1 MGKLKAL
8 LLVLLVLL
16 ALSPIPS
23 MFSTAQVGYR
33 LVRDPSYVYSM
44 QPVLVFA
51 YVPSGSSVELEV
63 EVNVEAKI
71 NVTELQQPP
80 PLPTTVQRIPM
91 LPVPWAP
98 GWYVAHIPGLP
109 AKSWDF
115 TVKGLLRDVPVEFS
129 IASKVTYRL
138 IVDGSTVAS
147 DSYNV
152 NEGEVSR
159 YIPPFVYSFMYDVL
173 KDPTII
179 NETLGLGPHGW
190 VTGGGESVR
199 VLTIAFNDKSQ
210 PELSFEYKVS
220 EASWTP
226 TTLSDSPLMSNL
238 YSLTNSINDAIMTLE
253 DWVKQF
259 YNLTIPRAT
268 LTMRIAEAEIPPQ
281 SPGNYI
287 MFRATA
293 RDVDGNTMTSPIGF
307 YYTVNKTSDTSIL
320 ILDPHVWLWLL
331 KENSN
336 QILNTSKNAYS
347 YGIPDEV
354 AEPLT
359 RVRNLSE
366 TVSTYGLNLY
376 HHWEYLGKYYNVYIA
391 WPKSDVADLLNTF
404 KPNIIIL
411 SSLGLGLQ
419 GGGIWDW
426 DLRDIPANGGS
437 LLDTLISY
445 IKTNHAGLI
454 ATHATLSDWIVWTSC
469 EERVKVGARG
479 HVGYNL
485 SDVNIVNESSVAA
498 LLGMPELALWEYVR
512 DAVAEAAC
520 KEQPEIG
527 MAIGSTPLQVPY
539 VPWNGTLRLTPEA
552 KNLGWDLPQEFTVE
566 MPTLLE
572 EYGFKA
578 YTEVGWQLAL
588 PRTLAYVA
596 WNSSYGV
603 NESFSPLRDR
613 FIMLIKNITG
623 GTVDEVKMRSYL
635 DRGLEGGLRDFYGSL
650 NSARIIGSTFN
661 VSVPLGAG
669 RSLNIPIDV
678 DREASLS
685 ILQRMPIKIIALS
698 PDGLAGII
706 VHDKFWDPSG
716 GYRAVYF
723 SFEVEA
729 ASGDIAEEL
738 LANAVEWVKEWQ
750 FRNTTEL
757 LGSILRVPK
766 DVATSFRDSV
776 AALPGK
782 EVFSNGLILNEE
794 GGAEVRLSLPPGRL
808 YIVVAHPTSDV
819 DAEVING
826 AARIVNATRIN
837 DVVTKVV
844 VDVEKSGDV
853 VLLLKA
859 GSQVSL
865 NSAYVTAKFEAYAT
879 TTPVTTTTTTAPT
892 TPPITTTTSPTTAT
906 TTTTAITSPTT
917 TATQT
922 TQGSTTATQAST
934 PAGQT
939 TQGTQPSAV
948 LVAVGVIVAVTVAV
962 VVLVLRKR

>member
-1 MGKLKAL
+1 VRRLHAS
-8 LLVLLVLL
+8 LLVLLILL
-16 ALSPIPS
+16 TLSSIPS
-23 MFSTAQVGYR
+23 TPSMDARAGYR
-33 LVRDPSYVYSM
+33 LVRDPSNVYSM

-63 EVNVEAKI
+63 EVSVEAKI

-80 PLPTTVQRIPM
+80 ALPTTVQRIPM

-109 AKSWDF
+109 AKSWSF
-115 TVKGLLRDVPVEFS
+115 TVKRPLRDVPVKLS
-129 IASKVTYRL
+129 IASKVAYRL
-138 IVDGSTVAS
+138 IVDGNSVAS

-159 YIPPFVYSFMYDVL
+159 YIPPLVYSFVYDVL

-190 VTGGGESVR
+190 VTGGGESVK
-199 VLTIAFNDKSQ
+199 VLTMAFDDKSQ
-210 PELSFEYKVS
+210 PGLSFEYKVS

-238 YSLTNSINDAIMTLE
+238 YSLTNSINNAIKTLE
-253 DWVKQF
+253 DWVNQF
-259 YNLTIPRAT
+259 YSLTIPRAT

-281 SPGNYI
+281 SPGNYV

-307 YYTVNKTSDTSIL
+307 YYTVNKASSTRIL
-320 ILDPHVWLWLL
+320 IIDPHVWLWLL
-331 KENSN
+331 KENLN
-336 QILNTSKNAYS
+336 QILYTSKNAYS

-359 RVRNLSE
+359 RVRSISE
-366 TVSTYGLNLY
+366 TMSARGTVLFHY
-376 HHWEYLGKYYNVYIA
+376 WEYLGKYYNLYIA
-391 WPKSDVADLLNTF
+391 WPKSDTAELLNTF
-404 KPNIIIL
+404 KPNVIVL

-426 DLRDIPANGGS
+426 DLRDIPADRGN
-437 LLDTLISY
+437 LLTALASY

-454 ATHATLSDWIVWTSC
+454 ATHATLSDWIVWTGC
-469 EERVKVGARG
+469 GERVKVGARG
-479 HVGYNL
+479 HVGYSL
-485 SDVNIVNESSVAA
+485 SDVSIVNESSVAA

-512 DAVAEAAC
+512 DEVAEAVC
-520 KEQPEIG
+520 KEQPDIG
-527 MAIGSTPLQVPY
+527 VAIGSMPLQVPHI
-539 VPWNGTLRLTPEA
+539 PWDGALRLTQEA

-588 PRTLAYVA
+588 PRTLAYIA
-596 WNSSYGV
+596 WNSSYGAK
-603 NESFSPLRDR
+603 EGFSPLRDR
-613 FIMLIKNITG
+613 FSMLIKNITG
-623 GTVDEVKMRSYL
+623 GAVDEVKLRSYL
-635 DRGLEGGLRDFYGSL
+635 DRVLEGGLRDFYGSL
-650 NSARIIGSTFN
+650 NTARIRGSTFN

-669 RSLNIPIDV
+669 RSLNISIDIG
-678 DREASLS
+678 REALLN
-685 ILQRMPIKIIALS
+685 ILQRMPVKIVALS
-698 PDGLAGII
+698 PNGLAGII
-706 VHDKFWDPSG
+706 VHDKFWDPS

-729 ASGDIAEEL
+729 ASGDIAEKL
-738 LANAVEWVKEWQ
+738 LVNAVEWARKWQ
-750 FRNTTEL
+750 FRDTTEL
-757 LGSILRVPK
+757 LGGILRVPK
-766 DVATSFRDSV
+766 DAATGFRDGVAT
-776 AALPGK
+776 LPGK
-782 EVFSNGLILNEE
+782 EVFSDGLILNEE

-808 YIVVAHPTSDV
+808 YVVVAHPTSDV
-819 DAEVING
+819 YVEVING
-826 AARIVNATRIN
+826 AARITDATRIN
-837 DVVTKVV
+837 DAVTKVV

-853 VLLLKA
+853 VLLMKA

-865 NSAYVTAKFEAYAT
+865 NSAYVTAKFEAYTT
-879 TTPVTTTTTTAPT
+879 TTPVTMTTTT
-892 TPPITTTTSPTTAT
+892 
-906 TTTTAITSPTT
+906 TT

-939 TQGTQPSAV
+939 TQGTQSSML
-948 LVAVGVIVAVTVAV
+948 LVVVGAIAAVAV
-962 VVLVLRKR
+962 VVAVFVLRKR

>member
-1 MGKLKAL
+1 MRRLHAS
-8 LLVLLVLL
+8 LLVLLILL
-16 ALSPIPS
+16 ALSSIPS
-23 MFSTAQVGYR
+23 TPFMDARAGYR

-63 EVNVEAKI
+63 EVSVEAKI

-80 PLPTTVQRIPM
+80 ALPTTVQRIPM
-91 LPVPWAP
+91 LPVPWAS

-109 AKSWDF
+109 AKSWSF
-115 TVKGLLRDVPVEFS
+115 TVKRPLRDVPVKLS
-129 IASKVTYRL
+129 IASRVAYRL

-159 YIPPFVYSFMYDVL
+159 YIPPLVYSFVYDVI

-199 VLTIAFNDKSQ
+199 VLTMAFDDKSQ
-210 PELSFEYKVS
+210 PGLSFEYKVS

-238 YSLTNSINDAIMTLE
+238 YSLTNSINNAIKTLE

-259 YNLTIPRAT
+259 YSLTIPRAT
-268 LTMRIAEAEIPPQ
+268 LTMRIAETEIPPQ
-281 SPGNYI
+281 SPGNYV

-307 YYTVNKTSDTSIL
+307 YYTVNKASSTRIL
-320 ILDPHVWLWLL
+320 IIDPHVWLWLL
-331 KENSN
+331 KENLN
-336 QILNTSKNAYS
+336 QILYTSKNAYS

-359 RVRNLSE
+359 RAKSISE
-366 TVSTYGLNLY
+366 TMSARGIVLFHYWG
-376 HHWEYLGKYYNVYIA
+376 YLGKYYNLYIA
-391 WPKSDVADLLNTF
+391 WPESDTAELLNTF
-404 KPNIIIL
+404 KPSVIVL

-426 DLRDIPANGGS
+426 DLRDIPAGRGN
-437 LLDTLISY
+437 LLTALASY
-445 IKTNHAGLI
+445 IKTNHVGLI
-454 ATHATLSDWIVWTSC
+454 ATHATLSDWIVWTGC
-469 EERVKVGARG
+469 GERVKVGARG
-479 HVGYNL
+479 HVGYSL
-485 SDVNIVNESSVAA
+485 SDVSIVNESSVAA

-512 DAVAEAAC
+512 DEVAEAVC

-527 MAIGSTPLQVPY
+527 VAIGSMPLQVSHI
-539 VPWNGTLRLTPEA
+539 PWDGVLRLTPEA

-596 WNSSYGV
+596 WSSSYGAK
-603 NESFSPLRDR
+603 EGFSPLRDR
-613 FIMLIKNITG
+613 FSMLTKNITG
-623 GTVDEVKMRSYL
+623 GAVDEVKLRSYL
-635 DRGLEGGLRDFYGSL
+635 DRVLEGGLRDFYGSL
-650 NSARIIGSTFN
+650 NTARIRGSTFDA
-661 VSVPLGAG
+661 SVPLGAG
-669 RSLNIPIDV
+669 RSLNISIDIG
-678 DREASLS
+678 REALLN
-685 ILQRMPIKIIALS
+685 IFQRMPVKIIALS
-698 PDGLAGII
+698 PDGLAGVI

-716 GYRAVYF
+716 YRAVYF
-723 SFEVEA
+723 SFEAEA
-729 ASGDIAEEL
+729 ASGDIAEKL
-738 LANAVEWVKEWQ
+738 LVNAVEWVKKWQ
-750 FRNTTEL
+750 FRDTTEL
-757 LGSILRVPK
+757 LGGVLRVPK
-766 DVATSFRDSV
+766 DAAASFRDSV

-782 EVFSNGLILNEE
+782 EVFSDGLILNEE
-794 GGAEVRLSLPPGRL
+794 GGAEVRLNLPPGRL
-808 YIVVAHPTSDV
+808 YVVVAHPTSDIDV
-819 DAEVING
+819 EVVNG
-826 AARIVNATRIN
+826 AARITGATRIN
-837 DVVTKVV
+837 DAVTKVV
-844 VDVEKSGDV
+844 IDVEKSGDV
-853 VLLLKA
+853 VLLMKA

-879 TTPVTTTTTTAPT
+879 TTPAVQ
-892 TPPITTTTSPTTAT
+892 TPASSSTQTITPL
-906 TTTTAITSPTT
+906 TT

-922 TQGSTTATQAST
+922 TQGLTTTQAST

-939 TQGTQPSAV
+939 TQGTQSSMLLVVVGAIAAV
-948 LVAVGVIVAVTVAV
+948 AVIVAVF
-962 VVLVLRKR
+962 VLRKR